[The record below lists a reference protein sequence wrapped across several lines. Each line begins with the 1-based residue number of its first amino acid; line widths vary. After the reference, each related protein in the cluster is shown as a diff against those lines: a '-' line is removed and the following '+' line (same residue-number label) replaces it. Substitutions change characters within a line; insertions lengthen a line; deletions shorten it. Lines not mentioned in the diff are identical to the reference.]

1 LEARAMKI
9 LTRVAELHPALAA
22 FNIENAIC
30 IEVDNLIVLSGFT
43 GLDRKT
49 GAISA
54 GPFEKH
60 AHEALDCFELIFGKL
75 GLSLDHVIK
84 VNCFLAHPVQDFPS
98 WNDIFKLRFNT
109 PYPCRTTVGAP
120 LVAGL
125 IELEM
130 MAHRTSRRAAQIV
143 T

>member
-9 LTRVAELHPALAA
+9 LTSVPELSSSLAT
-22 FNIENAIC
+22 FGIENAIC
-30 IEVDNLIVLSGFT
+30 IEVDNLIVVSGFT
-43 GLDRKT
+43 GLDLKT
-49 GAISA
+49 GAISE

-60 AHEALDCFELIFGKL
+60 AHEAVDCFELIFGKL

-84 VNCFLAHPVQDFPS
+84 VNCFLANPLQDFPS
-98 WNDIFKLRFNT
+98 WNDLFKSRFNP

-130 MAHRTSRRAAQIV
+130 MAHRTSRRAARIV